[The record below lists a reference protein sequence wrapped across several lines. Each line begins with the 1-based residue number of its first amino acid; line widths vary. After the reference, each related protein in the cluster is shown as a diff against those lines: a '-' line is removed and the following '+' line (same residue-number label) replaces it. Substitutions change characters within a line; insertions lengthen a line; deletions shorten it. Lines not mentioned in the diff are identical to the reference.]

1 MLMEI
6 GTAIVVGLWIMLPAY
21 LPNSFAAVFGGGK
34 TIDGG
39 KTLKDGR
46 RILGDGKT
54 WRGFFAGICL
64 GGTIGLIEIFLLSR
78 GFHFFGI
85 VLPGYSLESAGTLDI
100 GAAVVI
106 LSLAIGALLG
116 DMAFS
121 FLKRRL
127 GLQRGQSL
135 PLVDQ
140 YDFLLGAFLLTALT
154 SYGWLTA
161 TFDLLTLVVVIIMTP
176 ILHLGTN
183 IIGYWIGVK
192 NEPW

>member
-1 MLMEI
+1 
-6 GTAIVVGLWIMLPAY
+6 
-21 LPNSFAAVFGGGK
+21 
-34 TIDGG
+34 
-39 KTLKDGR
+39 
-46 RILGDGKT
+46 
-54 WRGFFAGICL
+54 
-64 GGTIGLIEIFLLSR
+64 
-78 GFHFFGI
+78 
-85 VLPGYSLESAGTLDI
+85 
-100 GAAVVI
+100 
-106 LSLAIGALLG
+106 
-116 DMAFS
+116 MAFS

-161 TFDLLTLVVVIIMTP
+161 TFDLMTLIVVIIMTP